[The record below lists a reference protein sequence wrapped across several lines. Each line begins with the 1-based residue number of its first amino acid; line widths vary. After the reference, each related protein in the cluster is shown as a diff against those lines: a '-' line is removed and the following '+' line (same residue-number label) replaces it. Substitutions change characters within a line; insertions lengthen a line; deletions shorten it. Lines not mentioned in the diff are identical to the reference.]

1 LSYLLLNNGG
11 KLALEIGG
19 FLLLSLDTVIQPEST
34 GGWSR
39 EDYKKYRRYDE
50 YLERLKHGVKKKDID
65 ELAQIARVIG
75 PRLERDLT
83 AASAAI
89 EQDINNFEILQSAIF
104 DSIEKLIA
112 ENKKRLQEQENRRMM
127 ENEIAM
133 ILLLA

>member
-1 LSYLLLNNGG
+1 MFSAWGNSWGRSWGSSWGLT
-11 KLALEIGG
+11 A
-19 FLLLSLDTVIQPEST
+19 TPAPQESPT

-50 YLERLKHGVKKKDID
+50 YLERLKRGVKKKDID
-65 ELAQIARVIG
+65 ELAQIARVIE
-75 PRLERDLT
+75 PRLTRDLT

-104 DSIEKLIA
+104 ESIEKLIA